1 MILSCGKNALEM
13 NNTYEKVNGTRYNN
27 YSDNLNRLEDI
38 GGNSIV
44 STDDR
49 EAIHSMKTMN

>member
-1 MILSCGKNALEM
+1 MEM